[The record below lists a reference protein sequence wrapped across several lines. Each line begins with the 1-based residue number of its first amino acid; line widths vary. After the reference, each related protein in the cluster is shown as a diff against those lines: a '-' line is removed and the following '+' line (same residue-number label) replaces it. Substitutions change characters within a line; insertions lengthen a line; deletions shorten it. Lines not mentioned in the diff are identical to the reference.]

1 MALDIVGPAN
11 APNAVTTRP
20 GDTRSF
26 GVSDTWMKDCTSSV
40 ANDGTKVQAGFVNAL
55 IGQFRNLIR
64 GNGLTGASAEIVV
77 QNNADDN
84 MALKAVQHL
93 IQRGQPS
100 FASDTGTANA
110 VVVAM
115 SPAMAEHKLGT
126 TVRVLIA
133 ANNTGAATITINA
146 LSAKN
151 IKRLG
156 GGALQ
161 PFDLQAASIVELA
174 YDGTQ
179 YQIISCL
186 LPPLGG
192 STQKA
197 PKLIGFLADTV
208 GGGGTVV
215 PTSVATLMAFNNM
228 AKNNLWGT
236 STFTGNTTLTIGA
249 GEAGIWN
256 LNAAVHMPL
265 LGTGFFEQ
273 ILFWQ
278 NDVQVFTGTTT
289 TSTAGGGSYVAVS
302 CNRAVNVGDTLKVA
316 IYHQYGSNLTTVPDQ
331 TTNFSAMLISAY

>member
-11 APNAVTTRP
+11 APNAVTVRP

-161 PFDLQAASIVELA
+161 PFDLQAASIAELA

-192 STQKA
+192 STLKA
-197 PKLIGFLADTV
+197 PKLIGFSANQT
-208 GGGGTVV
+208 GGGGTSM
-215 PTSVATLMAFNNM
+215 PSSVATVISFPNM
-228 AKNNLWGT
+228 VKNNLWGT
-236 STFTGNTTLTIGA
+236 STFTSNTTLTIGS

-256 LNAAVHMPL
+256 ISAAAHMPIEAS
-265 LGTGFFEQ
+265 GYFEQ
-273 ILFWQ
+273 IAIFQ
-278 NDVQVFTGTTT
+278 NGTQVFTGTTSVSLA
-289 TSTAGGGSYVAVS
+289 STGSYVEVA
-302 CNRAVNVGDTLKVA
+302 CNLVANVGDTIV
-316 IYHQYGSNLTTVPDQ
+316 IEVYHQFGSTISTVADQ
-331 TTNFSAMLISAY
+331 TSNFSAFLISAY